1 MMEKGLA
8 KKYPY
13 EPNIVLR
20 EEEVGVPAEKSIYLV
35 GLNCADCAAK
45 INLAVND
52 LEGVHS
58 ACLDVVSQKLTI
70 KSFDRGRL
78 ADLAGQAGEIALSIE
93 PDIKIAYR
101 RADLEPESE
110 NSLLERVYK
119 ATAILGVAAFLT
131 ALIFTFPAAWELGL
145 YLLSYLLIGGK
156 VLLRALKNIVRGQVF
171 DENSLMGAA
180 TVGAFAIGEYPE
192 GVAVMLFY
200 RLGEFFQDLAVDRSR
215 RSITE
220 LMDIRPDYANLKKG
234 DGLVIVNPEEVAV
247 GDIIVVKPGEKV
259 PLDGKV
265 LEGQSSLDVAALTGE
280 SAPRYVMAGDE
291 ALSGSV
297 NQNGVLTV
305 KVSKEFGDSTVSKI
319 LDLVENVGAKKAPT
333 EQFITK
339 FARYYTP
346 AVVFVA
352 LALAVIP
359 PLASGS
365 GDFSGWIHRALVFL
379 VVSCPC
385 ALVISIPLGFFGG
398 IGGAS
403 KQGILIKGGN
413 YLEALNDVDTVIFDK
428 TGTLT
433 KGIFTVTQIKSEE
446 GFSEK
451 EVLFYAAGVESFSGH
466 PISNSIK
473 NYYARSVDISAISD
487 YEEVFGEG
495 VRATVNGRR
504 VAAGN
509 MKLMRRERI
518 ECRKEDDTGDTVVY
532 VAVDGRLAGYILI
545 ADKIRPD
552 SQKAVDGLRALGVK
566 SVNMLTGDNNK
577 VSEKVAK
584 ELGLD
589 SYYAELLPQNK
600 IDLMEQLKER
610 KKTKGQLLF
619 VGDGIN
625 DAPVLAC
632 ADVGLAMGGLGA
644 DAAIEAA
651 DVVLM
656 TDEPSQLLTAIN
668 IARKTKRVVWQNI
681 SLALTVKAVIL
692 CLGALGMAS
701 MWGAVFGDVGVA
713 LLAILNSMRAGRL

>member
-1 MMEKGLA
+1 
-8 KKYPY
+8 
-13 EPNIVLR
+13 
-20 EEEVGVPAEKSIYLV
+20 
-35 GLNCADCAAK
+35 
-45 INLAVND
+45 
-52 LEGVHS
+52 
-58 ACLDVVSQKLTI
+58 
-70 KSFDRGRL
+70 
-78 ADLAGQAGEIALSIE
+78 
-93 PDIKIAYR
+93 
-101 RADLEPESE
+101 
-110 NSLLERVYK
+110 
-119 ATAILGVAAFLT
+119 
-131 ALIFTFPAAWELGL
+131 
-145 YLLSYLLIGGK
+145 
-156 VLLRALKNIVRGQVF
+156 
-171 DENSLMGAA
+171 
-180 TVGAFAIGEYPE
+180 
-192 GVAVMLFY
+192 MLFY

-234 DGLVIVNPEEVAV
+234 DGLLIVNPEEVAV
-247 GDIIVVKPGEKV
+247 GDVIVVKPGEKV

-280 SAPRYVMAGDE
+280 SAPRYVTAGDE
-291 ALSGSV
+291 ALSGAV
-297 NQNGVLTV
+297 NQNGVLTIE
-305 KVSKEFGDSTVSKI
+305 VSKEFGDSTVSKI

-403 KQGILIKGGN
+403 RHGILIKGGN
-413 YLEALNDVDTVIFDK
+413 YLEALNDVETVIFDK

-433 KGIFTVTQIKSEE
+433 RGIFTVTQVKNEE

-451 EVLFYAAGVESFSGH
+451 EVLFYAACAESFSSH

-473 NYYARSVDISAISD
+473 NSYPESVDINVVSV

-495 VRATVNGRR
+495 VRAKINGRQ

-509 MKLMRRERI
+509 MRLMRREGI
-518 ECRKEDDTGDTVVY
+518 ECQAADDTGETVVY
-532 VAVDGRLAGYILI
+532 VAVDGHLAGYILI
-545 ADKIRPD
+545 ADEIKPD
-552 SQKAVDGLRALGVK
+552 SQKAVDGLRALGVRN
-566 SVNMLTGDNNK
+566 VNMLTGDNDK
-577 VSEKVAK
+577 ISGKVAK

-589 SYYAELLPQNK
+589 SYYAELLPQDK
-600 IDLMEQLKER
+600 IDLMEQLKEK
-610 KKTKGQLLF
+610 KKTKGKLLF

-656 TDEPSQLLTAIN
+656 TDEPSQLVTAIN
-668 IARKTKRVVWQNI
+668 IARKTKKVVWQNI
-681 SLALTVKAVIL
+681 GLALTVKGIIL

-701 MWGAVFGDVGVA
+701 MWEAVFGDVGVA